1 MGAITESSLWSSPV
15 YLLETTDVN
24 LAGPEG
30 VLNTQAKQLANRTKY
45 LKDAIDRVGIPGD
58 PIDPQYRGINAI
70 IDNVVFANGVSY
82 GDAVYITEEGT
93 FAKALADLTDY
104 IGIAD
109 ITASR
114 VILLGVVSRTV
125 EGAQPGDLIYV
136 SEIDYGEL
144 TTIASSICIGK
155 YLIDDTICLSAT
167 YGASGAGSDENI
179 RRIVWLHS

>member
-1 MGAITESSLWSSPV
+1 M
-15 YLLETTDVN
+15 ETTDVN

-45 LKDAIDRVGIPGD
+45 LKDAIDRVGILGPH
-58 PIDPQYRGINAI
+58 YRGLNAI
-70 IDNVVFANGVSY
+70 IENVVFANGVSY

-93 FAKALADLTDY
+93 FAKSLADLTDY
-104 IGIAD
+104 VGIAD
-109 ITASR
+109 ITANR

-125 EGAQPGDLIYV
+125 VGAQPGDLIYV

-144 TTIASSICIGK
+144 TTIASSICVGK

-167 YGASGAGSDENI
+167 YGASGAGSEENI